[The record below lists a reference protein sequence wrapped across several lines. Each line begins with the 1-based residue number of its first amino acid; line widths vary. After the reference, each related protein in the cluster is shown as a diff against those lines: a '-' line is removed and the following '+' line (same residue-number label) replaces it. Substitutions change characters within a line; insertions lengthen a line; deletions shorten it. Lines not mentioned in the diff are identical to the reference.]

1 MQEIRRQANRAEV
14 LMQVASQLNAQI
26 ELETVLNTIC
36 EIMNRTLK
44 ATGTAVFLHDAKKD
58 VFRDMATISENQ
70 ALKSYQGTRF
80 EIPTDVFQALLSRE
94 NPVVVIPDVQAYPE
108 LPYFELYKELN
119 IRTLVAV
126 ALFRREYLIGALIS
140 IFIQNQKILPV
151 EDITLLKGL
160 ADQASSAI
168 QNVELFEQVR
178 AGRER
183 QRKLAKS
190 LVDIQETERRHIAKE
205 LHDHLGQLL
214 TGLQFMLENAK
225 HQASGTQRSNLEEI
239 QKSVSDIIGQ
249 VRDMSLNLRPS
260 MLDDLGLVPTLQ
272 WHIDRYTSQT
282 GIQVIFQCDEFPERF
297 PTEIESAAYRII
309 QEALTNAARHAQ
321 VKEIFV
327 GLVMQEKTLWVEVLD
342 KGKGFDQSSD
352 FDKPTSGLGGMQERA
367 SLLGGYL
374 TIRTFINQG
383 TQILAA
389 LPLTAKPLERRK
401 HDRNRS
407 AG

>member
-1 MQEIRRQANRAEV
+1 
-14 LMQVASQLNAQI
+14 
-26 ELETVLNTIC
+26 
-36 EIMNRTLK
+36 
-44 ATGTAVFLHDAKKD
+44 
-58 VFRDMATISENQ
+58 
-70 ALKSYQGTRF
+70 
-80 EIPTDVFQALLSRE
+80 
-94 NPVVVIPDVQAYPE
+94 
-108 LPYFELYKELN
+108 
-119 IRTLVAV
+119 
-126 ALFRREYLIGALIS
+126 
-140 IFIQNQKILPV
+140 
-151 EDITLLKGL
+151 
-160 ADQASSAI
+160 
-168 QNVELFEQVR
+168 
-178 AGRER
+178 
-183 QRKLAKS
+183 
-190 LVDIQETERRHIAKE
+190 
-205 LHDHLGQLL
+205 
-214 TGLQFMLENAK
+214 MLENAK